1 MYNNKSEWDKG
12 FDKGMKIGSKLGFIE
27 GKIQGVSSALS
38 DISEKLNSEG
48 AVIAGVIIDIDD
60 CIGKLEDTMENLSSL

>member
-12 FDKGMKIGSKLGFIE
+12 FEKGMEIGSKLGFIE
-27 GKIQGVSSALS
+27 GKIQRVSSALS

-60 CIGKLEDTMENLSSL
+60 CIEKLEDTMENLSLL